1 MNIKWLANANELSE
15 QTHSI
20 KEINKKACLM
30 LGIFAALSFSLR
42 AQENKKTITME
53 EAVASAITANPT
65 IQTSEINKKIAE
77 ANYKQTCLYAPQVDI
92 KYNGLTTNNPLNAF
106 GYKLMQQSITSTDFN
121 PNLLNNPKNTN
132 NFFTSFDIQEAI
144 LNLDMIMQHKAA
156 ATQVS
161 ANIYTIQRTKEQI
174 TFETKKA
181 YFNLTMTYKAVKVLE
196 DALISSKAQNKL
208 IDDRFKQ
215 GLINKSDL
223 LNTEIQVKN
232 IESQLSE
239 AQSNIINASDYLS
252 ILMGVHIGIVYE
264 VNESSNSLFPLTN
277 QVQISQNRA
286 DFMAMGSFIKASS
299 LMSKS
304 YKYKLL
310 PRLNAFGSYYL
321 NDKTMLGFG
330 SNSYLAG
337 FQFSWNLLNG
347 GRTRGM
353 IQAQNLL
360 TNKLSI
366 QLEDKKNQD
375 QLELN
380 KTLREI
386 EDLKLKIERQQ
397 IIIEQANEVYDLVND
412 RNKQGLSL
420 TSDLLLAQTQLIQ
433 QKLLLEQLITSNN
446 ILHVYVEFLT
456 ASSN

>member
-1 MNIKWLANANELSE
+1 
-15 QTHSI
+15 
-20 KEINKKACLM
+20 
-30 LGIFAALSFSLR
+30 
-42 AQENKKTITME
+42 
-53 EAVASAITANPT
+53 
-65 IQTSEINKKIAE
+65 
-77 ANYKQTCLYAPQVDI
+77 
-92 KYNGLTTNNPLNAF
+92 
-106 GYKLMQQSITSTDFN
+106 MQQSIAATDFN

-156 ATQVS
+156 AIQVS
-161 ANIYTIQRTKEQI
+161 ANIYIIQRTKEQI

-223 LNTEIQVKN
+223 LNAEIQVKN

-252 ILMGVHIGIVYE
+252 ILMGVHIGTVYQVTE
-264 VNESSNSLFPLTN
+264 PTLPINSSTTQL
-277 QVQISQNRA
+277 QISQNRA
-286 DFMAMGSFIKASS
+286 DYMAMSSFINASS

-304 YKYKLL
+304 YKYKFL

-321 NDKTMLGFG
+321 NDKNMLGFG

-337 FQFSWNLLNG
+337 VQLSWNLLNG

-386 EDLKLKIERQQ
+386 EDLKLKIERQN
-397 IIIEQANEVYDLVND
+397 IIIEQAKEVYDLVND

-433 QKLLLEQLITSNN
+433 QKILLEQLITSNN
-446 ILHVYVEFLT
+446 ILHVYMEFLT
-456 ASSN
+456 TSSN